1 MRHPA
6 FPNLLPFA
14 AAALLLIAA
23 GCNRDGVKVY
33 KVDSSDVVATTA
45 PPVVVAPPSG
55 MPATMPDGLAAPDNS
70 GLPKLKYTLPG
81 GWKEKAPSQM
91 RVASFDISDHG
102 KTVDVSV
109 IPLGPMSGTDTAN
122 VNRWRGQV
130 GQPPLDDAT
139 LKQTAEPVQV
149 GEKAAYMYDITGTS
163 PGSSDEER
171 IIGVI
176 FHTDDATW
184 YFKMMGDSAL
194 AEKNKPAFIAF
205 LSMVEFQSSTGAMP
219 PMDMSQLPAGHPAIS
234 GVALESQI
242 PAGDK
247 PSWTVPS
254 GWKAGELTQFL
265 VAKYVIQG
273 KGDASAAVNISQLDG
288 DGGGL
293 LPNINRWRGQLG
305 QPPITDDDAAKLP
318 TVDAS
323 GAKAVVTDFTGTDMR
338 NGGKSARLVG
348 VLLPLDGQTWFYK
361 LMGDPDIVSQQKDA
375 FVAFIQ
381 SAKYPAA
388 K

>member
-1 MRHPA
+1 M
-6 FPNLLPFA
+6 
-14 AAALLLIAA
+14 AAALLMFAA

-45 PPVVVAPPSG
+45 PPVAVAPPSG

-70 GLPKLKYTLPG
+70 GLPKLKYTLPD

-91 RVASFDISDHG
+91 RVASFDISENG

-109 IPLGPMSGTDTAN
+109 VPLGAMSGGDAAN

-130 GQPPLDDAT
+130 GQSPMEDAA
-139 LKQTAEPVQV
+139 LKQSAEAVQV
-149 GEKAAYMYDITGTS
+149 GDKPADLYDIAGTN
-163 PGSSDEER
+163 PNNGNEER
-171 IIGVI
+171 IIGAI
-176 FHTDDATW
+176 LHADDATW
-184 YFKMMGDSAL
+184 YFKMMGDSVL
-194 AEKNKPAFIAF
+194 AEKNKPALIAF
-205 LSMVEFQSSTGAMP
+205 LKSVQFQPASGIAP

-234 GVALESQI
+234 GAALENQT

-254 GWKAGELTQFL
+254 GWKEGELTQFL

-273 KGDASAAVNISQLDG
+273 NGDASAAVNISQLDG

-305 QPPITDDDAAKLP
+305 QPPISDDDAAKLP
-318 TVDAS
+318 TIDAT

-338 NGGKSARLVG
+338 NGSKPARLVG
-348 VLLPLDGQTWFYK
+348 VVLPLNGQTWFYK

-375 FVAFIQ
+375 FVTFIQ